1 MILTV
6 QKGSKTICPKRI
18 RLRVF
23 SAVLGLGFLDIGFWV
38 RDEFSGRIV
47 TDSYRSTR
55 NLDNFYCLLCSS
67 YLIDLF
73 QPIYMGL
80 LHTYVLWAQFKPLQR
95 KNLSKHSLLALHLYR
110 LMTL

>member
-6 QKGSKTICPKRI
+6 QKGSKAICPKRI

-23 SAVLGLGFLDIGFWV
+23 FCSFRLGFLDIGFWA

-55 NLDNFYCLLCSS
+55 NLDNFYSLLCSS

-73 QPIYMGL
+73 QPIYGTVT
-80 LHTYVLWAQFKPLQR
+80 HIRIVGTIQAT
-95 KNLSKHSLLALHLYR
+95 SKKKLV
-110 LMTL
+110 